1 MKNRANLNSNPLS
14 RGPKRLSGL
23 KQAVAA
29 ALALSLFV
37 GTTGVAIAE
46 APMSAESPMAL
57 PDANLVIYRSG
68 EANKTQS
75 VNYRLYV
82 DGKPVGKLRHNTAFP
97 LSLSAGVHTVTLND
111 PDSTELL
118 VEINANH
125 TAIIR
130 AEVHKRWQPT
140 LAQENRAIDL
150 AGMQVVD
157 AATAS
162 LRAQWLVEVADSGSN
177 RLPGLQGHGL
187 ALAN

>member
-97 LSLSAGVHTVTLND
+97 LSTCTPRPAPASPHTRLSAC
-111 PDSTELL
+111 
-118 VEINANH
+118 IARMF
-125 TAIIR
+125 R
-130 AEVHKRWQPT
+130 AARRRCSASAGRSRRPRRPRAP
-140 LAQENRAIDL
+140 LA
-150 AGMQVVD
+150 AGYRRRVL
-157 AATAS
+157 S
-162 LRAQWLVEVADSGSN
+162 
-177 RLPGLQGHGL
+177 
-187 ALAN
+187 